1 MAPRGA
7 LLPRNANGRL
17 VAGPNASFRRKAQV
31 GLDVVVADSPEES
44 GRRRQSITWR
54 DHVCMAHV
62 TISVRVQTRARK
74 DELATVRDGVL
85 VVRVTAPPLDGRA
98 NEALRQLLARLGVRA
113 SSVTIFRGHRSR
125 DKLVRVVGVDQAAVD
140 AALGV

>member
-1 MAPRGA
+1 
-7 LLPRNANGRL
+7 
-17 VAGPNASFRRKAQV
+17 
-31 GLDVVVADSPEES
+31 
-44 GRRRQSITWR
+44 
-54 DHVCMAHV
+54 MAHV

-74 DELATVRDGVL
+74 DELASVRDGVL
-85 VVRVTAPPLDGRA
+85 VVRLSAPPLDGRA
-98 NEALRQLLARLGVRA
+98 NEALRQLLAGRLGVRA